1 MLIKKLKEQLDV
13 KYNSL
18 KPYPNGALAP
28 RLGYYYIQ
36 SIDYRKIGEL
46 EIPIAK
52 ALWSNDP
59 EYFVEHDPLEIQC
72 FSLYQPISIA
82 RTSIDRDELP
92 GKIIEIIDSEILQQE
107 QGGFHRYKLTW
118 DVVYPMMPILPG
130 QQLFVKQFFGA
141 SSSFTQAIES
151 FRNSHPSQIL
161 DILDLADD
169 MGVEEEGY
177 DDVNDHDD
185 YGGDDD
191 GEDFNIYPI
200 DDNDPDECS
209 EDDDIN
215 K

>member
-82 RTSIDRDELP
+82 RTSIDLDELP

-118 DVVYPMMPILPG
+118 DVVYPMMPILSG

-151 FRNSHPSQIL
+151 FRKSHPSQIL

-185 YGGDDD
+185 YGGVDDD
-191 GEDFNIYPI
+191 EDFNIYPI
-200 DDNDPDECS
+200 DDDDPDYGS
-209 EDDDIN
+209 DDEDIN